1 VTMSA
6 TMPPPVGPRGLAIR
20 VAEQGR
26 TAYASGANLL
36 ACPYGPARPFS
47 RRAWLAG
54 YAAAARAAGA
64 PLPGTEEL
72 EELIDPDAPWPADT
86 LD

>member
-1 VTMSA
+1 MSA

-20 VAEQGR
+20 VAAQGHA
-26 TAYASGANLL
+26 AYYSGLTLL

-54 YAAAARAAGA
+54 YTAAARTAGA
-64 PLPGTEEL
+64 PLPGDEEL
-72 EELIDPDAPWPADT
+72 EDLVDPDAPFPVDT